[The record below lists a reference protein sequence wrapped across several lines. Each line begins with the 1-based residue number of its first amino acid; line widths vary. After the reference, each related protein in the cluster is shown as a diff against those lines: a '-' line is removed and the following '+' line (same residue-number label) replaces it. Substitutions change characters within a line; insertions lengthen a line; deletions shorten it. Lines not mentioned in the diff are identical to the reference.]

1 MDQAPAQHI
10 KSTLSLVIP
19 VFNEEDVLA
28 ACLDAIARQTVLPDE
43 VIIVDNDSTD
53 SSVSI
58 ASRYPFVTLLHEEE
72 RGIIPARNR
81 GFNHARGDLI
91 GRIDADSIVAPDWVE
106 TIKNYYAN
114 EGLDRA
120 ADAVTGSTAT
130 NLPKAQWIGWIAG
143 RVFLDLG
150 YFPISRL
157 MVGGAVLLGC
167 NMAITRNAWERIRD
181 DTSRDSHALHEDVDL
196 SVLIH
201 RAGGT
206 IRHLHTLRVRTSP
219 RSFRESP
226 SKIWWRLRVW
236 PVAVVRH
243 WPVERP
249 RIHLSPQARRLHSGR
264 AGLRPVMSRETSRES
279 RAPHEQ

>member
-1 MDQAPAQHI
+1 MDEAPPQHNAP
-10 KSTLSLVIP
+10 TLSLVIP

-28 ACLDAIARQTVLPDE
+28 PCLDAIARQTVVPDE
-43 VIIVDNDSTD
+43 VIVVDNGSTD
-53 SSVSI
+53 ASVSI
-58 ASRYPFVTLLHEEE
+58 ASRYPFVTLLHEGE

-81 GFNHARGDLI
+81 GFNHARGDVI

-106 TIKNYYAN
+106 TIKNYYAS

-120 ADAVTGSTAT
+120 ADAVTGSAAT
-130 NLPKAQWIGWIAG
+130 NLPQARWIGWLAG

-181 DTSRDSHALHEDVDL
+181 DTSRDSNALHEDVDL

-201 RAGGT
+201 RAGGMV
-206 IRHLHTLRVRTSP
+206 RHLRNLRVRTSP

-243 WPVERP
+243 WPVTRF
-249 RIHLSPQARRLHSGR
+249 RKGI
-264 AGLRPVMSRETSRES
+264 
-279 RAPHEQ
+279 